1 MRRSVNET
9 LHYLKEKSEAQQSLM
24 REEMTLKVKQQEA
37 DANRHH
43 EFVEMMR
50 HERDTQQN
58 NMQVIQTMLAQQ
70 MEQKQNQLFLELLDK
85 VASKQ

>member
-9 LHYLKEKSEAQQSLM
+9 LHYLKENIEAQQSLM

-37 DANRHH
+37 DAEAD